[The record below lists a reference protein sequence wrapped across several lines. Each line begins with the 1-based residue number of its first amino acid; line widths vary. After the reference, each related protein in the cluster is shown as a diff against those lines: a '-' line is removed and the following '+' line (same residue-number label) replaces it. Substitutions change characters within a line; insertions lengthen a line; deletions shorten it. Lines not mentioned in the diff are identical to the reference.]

1 MEELNESI
9 INSSNSLS
17 EKEEQV
23 EVISSTEETQTN
35 AADEVAE
42 GIQQVEGS
50 LPNEDVEEK
59 YEEPVVDYSS
69 CTREELLEAFRELL
83 NDHVLRIKNRVGAIK
98 LVFTD
103 LSKAYQKEQCKG
115 RLYRYHQT
123 RHRRR
128 KGTRSKQ
135 VCRNCIICRSHRTTG
150 RTL

>member
-69 CTREELLEAFRELL
+69 CTREELLEAFKELL
-83 NDHVLRIKNRVGAIK
+83 NDHVLRIKNRVAAIK

-103 LSKAYQKEQCKG
+103 LSKAYQKE
-115 RLYRYHQT
+115 
-123 RHRRR
+123 
-128 KGTRSKQ
+128 
-135 VCRNCIICRSHRTTG
+135 
-150 RTL
+150 